1 MVACGLDERQDV
13 AGAELRS
20 GDVAL
25 FLSTFI
31 NKIDRKGRVSV
42 PATFR
47 AALAGQDFHGIV
59 AFSSFRDS
67 YKAIEGCGMERME
80 RLSASLDKLNPFSDE
95 HDEFASVIFGTSV
108 QISFDG
114 EGRIIIPAHLREH
127 ADIVDQA
134 AFVGRGATFQI
145 WQPAALDE
153 FQVQARQ
160 RAQAARATLQL
171 ETSDGDK

>member
-1 MVACGLDERQDV
+1 MG
-13 AGAELRS
+13 GAVWWS

-42 PATFR
+42 PAPFR
-47 AALAGQDFHGIV
+47 AALVGQSYPGIV

-67 YKAIEGCGMERME
+67 YSAIEACGMDRME

-95 HDEFASVIFGTSV
+95 HDDFASVIFGTSV

-114 EGRIIIPAHLREH
+114 EGRIILPAHLRGH
-127 ADIVDQA
+127 ANIADQA

-145 WQPAALDE
+145 WQPAALE
-153 FQVQARQ
+153 AFQNEARQ
-160 RAQAARATLQL
+160 RAGAARETLRL
-171 ETSDGDK
+171 DAGDGKGGSHDRP